1 MDVLSNVQSNV
12 SLCNWNAKDLTC
24 TLAPPP
30 NDPIFIIVVALL
42 IIDISIPITALILFI
57 LMRYA
62 CKQPK
67 RRDLDLE
74 ETHRAISRAE
84 QSDRG
89 SALHIQ
95 RITGKEYSF
104 ANQSS
109 FGKAI
114 SRGVTGERA
123 EAFSSSSESA
133 YLAYAGACRGKR
145 KSNCCAFFLISSH
158 LILCIHGVVWCLLCI
173 SYLLSSLLNL
183 FYFILLSFFYFI
195 LFCLIFNGLHAL
207 SSDLFYPVL
216 TSLVFSSSLV
226 LSHLVT
232 NRLFR
237 LCHHFRTAFS
247 C

>member
-67 RRDLDLE
+67 RRELDLE
-74 ETHRAISRAE
+74 ETHMAISRAE

-145 KSNCCAFFLISSH
+145 KSNCCAISLISSR
-158 LILCIHGVVWCLLCI
+158 LILCIHGVVWCLLCN
-173 SYLLSSLLNL
+173 SYLLSSLLNIFYFIMF
-183 FYFILLSFFYFI
+183 FYFILL
-195 LFCLIFNGLHAL
+195 CLIFNGLHAL
-207 SSDLFYPVL
+207 SWDLLLPHPHL
-216 TSLVFSSSLV
+216 SCLLLQSSLA
-226 LSHLVT
+226 SS
-232 NRLFR
+232 RL
-237 LCHHFRTAFS
+237 T
-247 C
+247 